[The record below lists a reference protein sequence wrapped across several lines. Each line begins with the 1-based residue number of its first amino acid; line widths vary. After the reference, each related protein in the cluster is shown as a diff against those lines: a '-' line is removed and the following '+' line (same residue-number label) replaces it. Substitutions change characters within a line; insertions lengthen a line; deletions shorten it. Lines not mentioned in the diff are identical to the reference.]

1 MQAKEDAEWERQRL
15 YRENLLK
22 TVLAERNV
30 QCEEKSAAKEYEKVA
45 KKIYGEELDAKVAR
59 EEAEEMEKQR
69 RIREMNLQNQ
79 NLLLR
84 QMRYNKDRDERDR
97 QYELALAKRM
107 EKEEEIYAAEQDR
120 ILGADIPEDPY
131 YGIKEANFYT

>member
-1 MQAKEDAEWERQRL
+1 MK
-15 YRENLLK
+15 N
-22 TVLAERNV
+22 VLAERHI
-30 QCEEKSAAKEYEKVA
+30 QCEEKSAAKEYEKVQ
-45 KKIYGEELDAKVAR
+45 KKIYGEELDRKVAR

-69 RIREMNLQNQ
+69 RIREMNIQNQ
-79 NLLLR
+79 QLLMR

-107 EKEEEIYAAEQDR
+107 EKEEEIYAAEQER
-120 ILGADIPEDPY
+120 ILGEDIPEDPY